1 MKKSAS
7 KPSKKAPAIAI
18 VIETSKPDKAM
29 RKNKDMNM
37 NKMMK
42 GKKGC

>member
-29 RKNKDMNM
+29 RKNKDIA
-37 NKMMK
+37 KDTK
-42 GKKGC
+42 SRKHLPA